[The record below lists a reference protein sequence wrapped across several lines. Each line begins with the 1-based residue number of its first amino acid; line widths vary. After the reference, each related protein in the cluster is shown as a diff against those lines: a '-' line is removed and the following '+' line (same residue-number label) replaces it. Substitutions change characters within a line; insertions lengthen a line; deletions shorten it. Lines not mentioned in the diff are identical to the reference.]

1 MRRLL
6 LFVLALVC
14 SFSVAQAVPAGADA
28 PTRADVADRAAARA
42 AGPLDCWLSSK
53 PTCRFPS
60 GVTFNSAYGST
71 SVKYKIINRI
81 VAAIKRTPRGEEIRI
96 MSWNIMSNAAV
107 DALLEAQRRGVKIYV
122 LMDATNQSREVPN
135 PYFAR
140 LQAGFNRYNKVV
152 PSTRRSYAK
161 KCLGACR
168 RGNSASAH
176 AKYYLFSAV
185 GASKNVVIQGS
196 ANLTQASAG
205 NQWNDIYTYVD
216 KPGLYSFARGV
227 FGEMWR
233 DRPAYPAW
241 KGYGSDATSYAL
253 YFSPRIANPY
263 DAKPATPRDP
273 LYDALGRVQCKY
285 TTSSGESAR
294 TVIRSAPDV
303 IRGVWGDQVAVRLKA
318 LWNAGCSV
326 KIGYTILG
334 SSTGAIL
341 KRKSGRGPVPMR
353 QLAADV
359 DGDKVLDKYFH
370 LKAWTIN
377 GSIDGQRGYWTMN
390 GSSNI
395 SDLSRVSDENIGIF
409 RSPSVTLSYQRHIDY
424 WFNNPP
430 RSRPVVPSRVPKNL
444 DPYANME
451 KDY

>member
-1 MRRLL
+1 MRRIL
-6 LFVLALVC
+6 LFLLALAC
-14 SFSVAQAVPAGADA
+14 SLSVAQAVPATAHA
-28 PTRADVADRAAARA
+28 PALASPEVSPQAARA

-53 PTCRFPS
+53 PTCRLS
-60 GVTFNSAYGST
+60 NTVTFNSAYGS
-71 SVKYKIINRI
+71 KADKFRI
-81 VAAIKRTPRGEEIRI
+81 VNKIVGTIKRTPRGALIQI
-96 MSWNIMSNAAV
+96 MSWNIMSRAAV
-107 DALLEAQRRGVKIYV
+107 TALLEAQRRGVKIYV

-135 PYFAR
+135 PHFAR
-140 LQAGFNRYNKVV
+140 LLTGLKRYNQVL
-152 PSTRRSYAK
+152 PSAKRSYAK
-161 KCLGACR
+161 KCQGACR

-176 AKYYLFSAV
+176 AKFFLFSQV

-216 KPGLYSFARGV
+216 KPGLYNFARGIYTQ
-227 FGEMWR
+227 MWQ
-233 DRPAYPAW
+233 DKAVYPTW
-241 KGYGSDATSYAL
+241 RSYVAPTYEL
-253 YFSPRIANPY
+253 HFSPRIANPY
-263 DAKPATPRDP
+263 DAHPATPRDP
-273 LYDALGRVQCKY
+273 LLETLKKVQCKDP
-285 TTSSGESAR
+285 TGTWTGR

-303 IRGVWGDQVAVRLKA
+303 IRGAWGDDVAVWLKRL
-318 LWNAGCSV
+318 WDQGCDI
-326 KIGYTILG
+326 KMGYTILG
-334 SSTGAIL
+334 ASTGAIL
-341 KRKSGRGPVPMR
+341 KRKSGRGPMPVR

-377 GSIDGQRGYWTMN
+377 GMIDGKRSYWMMN

-409 RSPSVTLSYQRHIDY
+409 KWSTPVLAYQRHIDY
-424 WFNNPP
+424 WFRNPP
-430 RSRPVVPSRVPKNL
+430 RSRAVVPSLVPKNL

>member
-1 MRRLL
+1 MRRFL

-14 SFSVAQAVPAGADA
+14 SFSLAQAVPAGADA
-28 PTRADVADRAAARA
+28 PVRAELAAENTAARA
-42 AGPLDCWLSSK
+42 AGPLDCWLSSR
-53 PTCRFPS
+53 PTCRLS
-60 GVTFNSAYGST
+60 NSLTFNSAYGST
-71 SVKYKIINRI
+71 ADKYRIINKI
-81 VAAIKRTPRGEEIRI
+81 VGAIKRTPRGQQIRV

-107 DALLEAQRRGVKIYV
+107 DALLEAQRRGVLIYV

-140 LQAGFNRYNKVV
+140 LQSGLTRYNKVL
-152 PSTRRSYAK
+152 PSSRRSYAK
-161 KCLGACR
+161 KCAGACR

-176 AKYYLFSAV
+176 AKFFLFSAV

-216 KPGLYSFARGV
+216 KPGLYSFTRGI
-227 FGEMWR
+227 FQEMWK
-233 DRPAYPAW
+233 DRAVYPAW
-241 KGYGSDATSYAL
+241 RSYKASTYEL
-253 YFSPRIANPY
+253 HFSPRIANPY
-263 DAKPATPRDP
+263 DDRPATPRDP

-285 TTSSGESAR
+285 YTSSGSVAR
-294 TVIRSAPDV
+294 TIIRSAPDV
-303 IRGVWGDQVAVRLKA
+303 IRGAWGDQVARRLRI
-318 LWNAGCSV
+318 LWEKGCSI

-341 KRKSGRGPVPMR
+341 KRTKRGPIPLR

-377 GSIDGQRGYWTMN
+377 GSMDNKRAYWTMN

-409 RSPSVTLSYQRHIDY
+409 KFASVTLAYQRHIDY

-430 RSRPVVPSRVPKNL
+430 RSRAVIPSRVPANL